1 MKRFVIKII
10 AFLNSITLPF
20 SILMGTVL
28 LIFQPWFL
36 QHEYSGTSFPP
47 DQFGFTY
54 EDRMQ
59 FGSASLLYITENY
72 PPEFLANLSLN
83 TGEPIYGSRE
93 LDHMRDVQT
102 VFQTAKKVW
111 IIFLFLYFLQIL
123 FFFRNLNFQF
133 VIRKILTEGSLLTI
147 FIFFLI
153 FFIVIFAF
161 DSFFQYFHQLF
172 FAENSWLFYE
182 NDTLIRLYPEK
193 LWIDGFL
200 IVSVLTITTAII
212 FFFVGTDFSF
222 FKKQSQRLNSLKFL
236 RKE

>member
-1 MKRFVIKII
+1 
-10 AFLNSITLPF
+10 
-20 SILMGTVL
+20 
-28 LIFQPWFL
+28 
-36 QHEYSGTSFPP
+36 
-47 DQFGFTY
+47 
-54 EDRMQ
+54 
-59 FGSASLLYITENY
+59 
-72 PPEFLANLSLN
+72 
-83 TGEPIYGSRE
+83 
-93 LDHMRDVQT
+93 
-102 VFQTAKKVW
+102 
-111 IIFLFLYFLQIL
+111 
-123 FFFRNLNFQF
+123 
-133 VIRKILTEGSLLTI
+133 LTEGSLLTI